1 MFDSYVSTFEPVDN
15 IPVPEGY
22 RLGVGDELR
31 VLLIGKE
38 RGDYPLRV
46 DREGAVTLP
55 KLGRVVLGGLTFPE
69 AKELIETRVSE
80 QLIGSEALL
89 SMGPLGSINVFIAGE
104 VRAPGNYSVSA
115 LSTLSQAIFIAGGIS
130 NSGTYRTV
138 ELKRQGETVET
149 FDVYDLLLYGDN
161 SSDVRLQSGDVVFV
175 PLSGPQVAAAW

>member
-1 MFDSYVSTFEPVDN
+1 MEPAILSELDEPVGDEDEREDAELERFGARLFDSYISTFEPVDN

-104 VRAPGNYSVSA
+104 VRAPEII
-115 LSTLSQAIFIAGGIS
+115 LSRAVYAFASYF
-130 NSGTYRTV
+130 YRW
-138 ELKRQGETVET
+138 R
-149 FDVYDLLLYGDN
+149 N
-161 SSDVRLQSGDVVFV
+161 I
-175 PLSGPQVAAAW
+175 